1 MIVLNYL
8 HPFKLFRNGLVQGST
23 KKYQPNIQKNY
34 SKMLFSGG
42 NQDRF
47 FLEAVWSISIR
58 FYPSFFYREFP
69 VEQRI

>member
-47 FLEAVWSISIR
+47 FLRGRLEYIYSVL
-58 FYPSFFYREFP
+58 SFILLP
-69 VEQRI
+69 